1 MIAALAL
8 ALLLCFWLLCA
19 FALAVAVYADIE
31 E

>member
-1 MIAALAL
+1 MTAAL

-19 FALAVAVYADIE
+19 FALAVVVRTDIE